1 MFSCGQIGCKVKLG
15 GKIMSKTINLLYH
28 IREKMKAKLMPSKN
42 LWREKDTILEIAL

>member
-15 GKIMSKTINLLYH
+15 GKIMSKTLYH